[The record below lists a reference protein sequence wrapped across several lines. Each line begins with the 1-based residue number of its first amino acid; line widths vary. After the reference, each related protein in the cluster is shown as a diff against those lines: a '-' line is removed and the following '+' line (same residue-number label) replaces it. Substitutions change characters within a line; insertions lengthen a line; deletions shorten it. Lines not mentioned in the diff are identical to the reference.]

1 MTSSTASPSVFG
13 PPPTRRRSRRPSR
26 RGGGD
31 RVDGC
36 RDTVFVVMTW
46 LGLPLLLSNNT
57 SFSAETQQVH
67 SLSQQYIAEASAA
80 MLFCVWLCVAAVQEA
95 RANYYCFGAATAHE
109 QTREPRVTVRSI
121 YNHVRTR
128 LPTFLT
134 EASKGNR
141 CLCGSCC
148 YRRHRLC
155 QSRPKLE
162 ALRCGR
168 PAQAT

>member
-1 MTSSTASPSVFG
+1 MQQAMTSSTASPSVFG

-67 SLSQQYIAEASAA
+67 SVCHKNTLWKHRA

-109 QTREPRVTVRSI
+109 QCSDTAPNFPDRSI
-121 YNHVRTR
+121 ERHQMLMWELLLQEAPTVPKSAKTRSSTLRT
-128 LPTFLT
+128 
-134 EASKGNR
+134 
-141 CLCGSCC
+141 
-148 YRRHRLC
+148 
-155 QSRPKLE
+155 SRV
-162 ALRCGR
+162 
-168 PAQAT
+168 